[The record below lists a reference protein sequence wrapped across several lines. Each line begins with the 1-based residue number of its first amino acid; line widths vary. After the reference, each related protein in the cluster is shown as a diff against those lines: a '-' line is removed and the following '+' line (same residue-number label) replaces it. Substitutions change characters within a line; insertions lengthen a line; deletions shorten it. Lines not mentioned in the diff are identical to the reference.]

1 MINRITIN
9 NNKLAG
15 KKSMSIHRMV
25 LGLGLMSVLQIAGA
39 AERLILKQVDFVTL
53 PGDEIEVKLGF
64 DDTPPQLQSY
74 QIEKPARLVFDLPNT
89 KNTLLSRYLNLGN
102 GNARSLTVVDNQ
114 ERTRVVVNLGELSGF
129 VTRVEG
135 NTLIL
140 KIGKQELAALATAAV
155 APAPSVTT
163 SVTTAP
169 STSSKSS
176 VKATK
181 IAKAIS
187 QQINNLDF
195 HRGSQG
201 DGQILIELSQSSV
214 PVDVQQQGNKIIARF
229 LGAKLPEKLRRR
241 LDVSDFATPV
251 KSIDAYNEG
260 SNGVMVI
267 QPQGEFEY
275 LAYQADN
282 KLTISVKPILA
293 DGPKRKKDFTYTGEK
308 LSLNF
313 QDIEVRSVLQ
323 LIADF
328 TSLNLVASDT
338 VSGRITLRL
347 QNVPWDQALELI
359 LKTKGLDKRTVGNV
373 MLVAPAD
380 EIAAR
385 ERLELEAASQS
396 EQLAP
401 LRAEYIQISYAK
413 ATDLQTM
420 ITSGVNS
427 SNSENQGGSN
437 TLLSSRGSV
446 SVDARTNTLIIQ
458 DTPKKI
464 EEIRDLIAKLDVP
477 VKQVMIEARIVV
489 ASTNFAKEL
498 GVKWGVAHDN
508 IGRNKRIMAGG
519 SRTTLTEIREST
531 VNTTTGQLEYKVTS
545 PQVLPVDLGID
556 KVGASSI
563 AVGIVNADNVILDLE
578 LSALQS
584 DGHGEIVA
592 TPKVLTADKQK
603 ALIASGKQIPYNEAS
618 SSGAS
623 AIKFINAELRLEVTP
638 SITPDGRINMELFI
652 NKDSPGEALGNGAL
666 TINTNRIS
674 TTVLVDDGQTVVLGG
689 IFSNESLKGMVKTP
703 LLGDIPYLGR
713 LFRQDITRNDK
724 QELLIFVTP
733 RLLTDSIASK

>member
-1 MINRITIN
+1 MINRITMN

-25 LGLGLMSVLQIAGA
+25 LGLGLMSVLQMAGA
-39 AERLILKQVDFVTL
+39 AERLTLKQVDFVTL

-64 DDTPPQLQSY
+64 DESPPQLQSY

-89 KNTLLSRYLNLGN
+89 KNTLTSRYLNLGN

-114 ERTRVVVNLGELSGF
+114 ERTRVVVSLGELSGYAS
-129 VTRVEG
+129 RVEG

-140 KIGKQELAALATAAV
+140 KIGKQELASTTTV
-155 APAPSVTT
+155 VTNP
-163 SVTTAP
+163 P
-169 STSSKSS
+169 STAISSAKTVTAKS
-176 VKATK
+176 VKAVK
-181 IAKAIS
+181 PNI
-187 QQINNLDF
+187 QQINELDF
-195 HRGSQG
+195 HRGTQG
-201 DGQILIELSQSSV
+201 DGQVLIELSQASV

-260 SNGVMVI
+260 NNGVMVI

-293 DGPKRKKDFTYTGEK
+293 DGPKRKKEFVFTGEK

-385 ERLELEAASQS
+385 ERLELEAANQS

-401 LRAEYIQISYAK
+401 LRSEYIQVSYAK
-413 ATDLQTM
+413 AADLQTM
-420 ITSGVNS
+420 ITSGINS
-427 SNSENQGGSN
+427 GSNQGQGGNS

-446 SVDARTNTLIIQ
+446 SIDARTNTLIVQ

-464 EEIRDLIAKLDVP
+464 EEIRELIAKLDVP

-489 ASTNFAKEL
+489 ANTNFAKDL

-508 IGRNKRIMAGG
+508 ISSNKRVMVGG
-519 SRTTLTEIREST
+519 TRTTLNDIRSAT
-531 VNTTTGQLEYKVTS
+531 INTTTGLRTYDITTPS
-545 PQVLPVDLGID
+545 DLSVDLGID
-556 KVGASSI
+556 KIGASSI
-563 AVGIVNADNVILDLE
+563 AVGIMNSDNVVLDLE

-584 DGHGEIVA
+584 DGHGEVVA

-638 SITPDGRINMELFI
+638 NITPDGRINMELFI
-652 NKDSPGEALGNGAL
+652 NKDSAGESLANGAL
-666 TINTNRIS
+666 TINTNRIA

-689 IFSNESLKGMVKTP
+689 IFSNETSKGVTKTP

-713 LFRQDITRNDK
+713 LFRQDVTRNDK
-724 QELLIFVTP
+724 QELLVFVTP
-733 RLLTDSIASK
+733 RLLTDTIANK

>member
-1 MINRITIN
+1 MINRITMN

-25 LGLGLMSVLQIAGA
+25 LGLGLMSVLQMAGA
-39 AERLILKQVDFVTL
+39 AERLTLKQVDFVTL
-53 PGDEIEVKLGF
+53 PGDEIEVKLAF
-64 DDTPPQLQSY
+64 DESPPQMQSY

-89 KNTLLSRYLNLGN
+89 KNSLPSRYLNLGN

-114 ERTRVVVNLGELSGF
+114 ERTRVVVNLGELSGYA
-129 VTRVEG
+129 TRVEG

-140 KIGKQELAALATAAV
+140 KIGKQELVAATTQV
-155 APAPSVTT
+155 VTQPVINSSAPISPVSTT
-163 SVTTAP
+163 KVVK
-169 STSSKSS
+169 STKTS
-176 VKATK
+176 A
-181 IAKAIS
+181 
-187 QQINNLDF
+187 QQINDLDF
-195 HRGSQG
+195 HRGTQG
-201 DGQILIELSQSSV
+201 DGQVLIELSQSSI

-260 SNGVMVI
+260 NNGVMVI

-293 DGPKRKKDFTYTGEK
+293 DGPKRKKEFVYTGEK

-385 ERLELEAASQS
+385 ERLELEAANQN
-396 EQLAP
+396 EQLAT
-401 LRAEYIQISYAK
+401 LRSEYIQVSYAK
-413 ATDLQTM
+413 AADLQTM
-420 ITSGVNS
+420 ITSGINS
-427 SNSENQGGSN
+427 GTNQGQAGNS

-446 SVDARTNTLIIQ
+446 SIDARTNTLIIQ

-464 EEIRDLIAKLDVP
+464 DEIRELIAKLDVP

-489 ASTNFAKEL
+489 ATTNFAKDL

-508 IGRNKRIMAGG
+508 IGSNKRLMAGG
-519 SRTTLTEIREST
+519 TRTTLDDIRKST
-531 VNTTTGQLEYKVTS
+531 ADNTTGIRTYDITTPSDLA
-545 PQVLPVDLGID
+545 VDLGID
-556 KVGASSI
+556 KLGASSI
-563 AVGIVNADNVILDLE
+563 AVGIMNSDNVVLDLE

-584 DGHGEIVA
+584 DGHGEVVA

-618 SSGAS
+618 SSGAT

-638 SITPDGRINMELFI
+638 NITPDGRINMELFI
-652 NKDSPGEALGNGAL
+652 NKDSAGESLANGAL
-666 TINTNRIS
+666 TINTNRIA

-689 IFSNESLKGMVKTP
+689 IFSNETNKGVIKTP

-713 LFRQDITRNDK
+713 LFRQDVTRNDK
-724 QELLIFVTP
+724 QELLVFVTP
-733 RLLTDSIASK
+733 RLLTDTIANK

>member
-1 MINRITIN
+1 
-9 NNKLAG
+9 
-15 KKSMSIHRMV
+15 MSIHRMV

-89 KNTLLSRYLNLGN
+89 KNALASRYLNLGN

-114 ERTRVVVNLGELSGF
+114 ERTRVVVNLGELSGYA
-129 VTRVEG
+129 TRVEG
-135 NTLIL
+135 NALIL
-140 KIGKQELAALATAAV
+140 KIGKQELAAAVAAV
-155 APAPSVTT
+155 ATSPTATTMTASQSAPSVPTT
-163 SVTTAP
+163 KVTR
-169 STSSKSS
+169 
-176 VKATK
+176 V
-181 IAKAIS
+181 AKAVA
-187 QQINNLDF
+187 QQISDINF
-195 HRGSQG
+195 HRGGQG
-201 DGQILIELSQSSV
+201 DGQILIDLSQSSI

-260 SNGVMVI
+260 ANGVMVI

-293 DGPKRKKDFTYTGEK
+293 DGPKRKKEFTYTGEK

-385 ERLELEAASQS
+385 ERLELEAANQS
-396 EQLAP
+396 EQLAT
-401 LRAEYIQISYAK
+401 LRSEYIQVSYAK
-413 ATDLQTM
+413 AADLQTM
-420 ITSGVNS
+420 ITSGINAGT
-427 SNSENQGGSN
+427 NQGQGGNS

-446 SVDARTNTLIIQ
+446 SIDARTNTLIVQ

-464 EEIRDLIAKLDVP
+464 EEIRELIAKLDVP

-489 ASTNFAKEL
+489 ATTNFSKDL

-508 IGRNKRIMAGG
+508 IGNNKRLMAGG
-519 SRTTLTEIREST
+519 TRQTLNDISSSKLD
-531 VNTTTGQLEYKVTS
+531 TTTGIRTYDIKTPSDLA
-545 PQVLPVDLGID
+545 VDLGID
-556 KVGASSI
+556 KIGASSI
-563 AVGIVNADNVILDLE
+563 AVGIMNSDNIVLDLE

-584 DGHGEIVA
+584 DGHGEVVA

-652 NKDSPGEALGNGAL
+652 NKDSAGESLANGAL
-666 TINTNRIS
+666 TINTNRIA

-689 IFSNESLKGMVKTP
+689 IFSNETSKGVTKTP

-713 LFRQDITRNDK
+713 LFRQDVTRNDK